1 MRYIIFD
8 EPPTATQVIERGE
21 RQTTSSDP
29 VWYPHQIELVFPPPR
44 PAASPADTP
53 RTSVL
58 PRDPDVTADSTQL
71 VAGLRWVDR
80 DESFSRMM
88 MPWGAPAATA
98 GTAMAEEDETRFG
111 STILEEESKEE
122 FSLASAVF
130 PPPSQLPPGRAS
142 HETQASDPTTHEQA
156 QHISASFLSSAST
169 ATPTTRPASQIDVG
183 LPPTLHL
190 TLASL
195 TPFDRFHSLL
205 QHTTNAIHRL
215 SILCVAIDI
224 SGPRTV
230 GPGGDLQ
237 LWEWTALDPLS
248 APSMPVKIS
257 LWEGVGRT
265 LSQAT
270 RRGDV
275 VLLTKMTLKLYRT
288 NLQLSTSRETQLQ
301 ICWRTQ
307 VVQEYDLLFRFHE
320 YWAQQTNEA
329 KTVLAMK
336 DAYSRWLGR

>member
-21 RQTTSSDP
+21 RTTTSGGP
-29 VWYPHQIELVFPPPR
+29 VWYPHQIELVFPP
-44 PAASPADTP
+44 ASPH

-58 PRDPDVTADSTQL
+58 AQDPDVSTQL
-71 VAGLRWVDR
+71 VGGLRWVDR
-80 DESFSRMM
+80 DESLSRVMSR
-88 MPWGAPAATA
+88 PLGAPAAT
-98 GTAMAEEDETRFG
+98 GTALDEDETRFG
-111 STILEEESKEE
+111 STILEEESKQE
-122 FSLASAVF
+122 FSLASALF

-142 HETQASDPTTHEQA
+142 HETQASNPTTHEQA
-156 QHISASFLSSAST
+156 QDISASFLSSAST
-169 ATPTTRPASQIDVG
+169 ATPTTYAASQIDVG
-183 LPPTLHL
+183 LPPTLHFIL
-190 TLASL
+190 PSL

-205 QHTTNAIHRL
+205 QNKTNAVHRL
-215 SILCVAIDI
+215 SILCVVIDI
-224 SGPRTV
+224 SGPRSV

-237 LWEWTALDPLS
+237 LWEWTTLDPLS

-275 VLLTKMTLKLYRT
+275 VLLTKMSLKLYQT

-336 DAYSRWLGR
+336 DAYCRWLGR